1 MLNESEAQRRF
12 ASFRIPHSAFLIT
25 KMTKL
30 SVNEVTK
37 KYADHTALDRMCIDI
52 QEQCI
57 YGLLGPNGAGKTTLI
72 RILNQITAPDSGEVL
87 INGEKLSQSH
97 IARIGYLPE
106 ERGLYKKMK
115 VGEQAIY
122 LAELKGIKK
131 AEAKKRLMDWFEKFE
146 IASWWD
152 KKVEE
157 LSKGMQQKV
166 QFITTVIHEPD
177 ILIFD
182 EPFSGFDPI
191 NANLLKEA
199 ILDLRKKGATIL
211 LSTHNMASVE
221 ELCDSITLINRG
233 KSILQGKVS
242 DIKRQHDTHQR
253 EIVVRCS
260 DTLKVM
266 NIADTYNNIKVESTD
281 LPDETKL
288 TLFSESPNELLNQ
301 LLQVGQLVSF
311 KEVLPSMNDIFIHEV
326 QSQNQAS

>member
-1 MLNESEAQRRF
+1 
-12 ASFRIPHSAFLIT
+12 
-25 KMTKL
+25 MTKI

-52 QEQCI
+52 PEQCI

-72 RILNQITAPDSGEVL
+72 RILNQITAPDTGEVL
-87 INGEKLSQSH
+87 INGEKLNQNH

-131 AEAKKRLMDWFEKFE
+131 AEAKKRLMEWFEKFE
-146 IASWWD
+146 ISGWWD

-166 QFITTVIHEPD
+166 QFITTIIHEPD

-191 NANLLKEA
+191 NANLLKES
-199 ILDLRKKGATIL
+199 ILGLRDKGATVL

-221 ELCDSITLINRG
+221 ELCDSITLINKG

-242 DIKRQHDTHQR
+242 DIKRQHDTHKR
-253 EIVVRCS
+253 EIIIRAEN
-260 DTLKVM
+260 LQP
-266 NIADTYNNIKVESTD
+266 IYALGDTYNNIKVEPTD
-281 LPDETKL
+281 IHDEVKL
-288 TLFSESPNELLNQ
+288 TTYSESPNELLQQ
-301 LLQVGQLVSF
+301 LMQIGQLVAY
-311 KEVLPSMNDIFIHEV
+311 KEVLPSMNDIFIQEV